1 MAKLS
6 DLDLTEPDP
15 QPLDARA
22 HAGDGDS
29 AAREARARVYPRPAG
44 LKTLRVP
51 MGQVEKPAPPVD
63 LMEALKQSLTTA
75 RAQDMAVRVVPPPA
89 DLSVVPID
97 PPEITVAQL
106 CAPPFSYLEGPAGTG
121 KTYLARK
128 IIQERSD
135 AVLCATTGIAAVNLG
150 DATTINSL
158 LAYFDTHSMWQAYA
172 SGWLGTRLRQLRRS
186 GIRIIVLDEV
196 SMLDANQLTVLCQAL
211 DDVNQKKSYDA
222 SIEQVTMT
230 SDDDLE
236 MKLIL
241 VGDFAQLPPV
251 KADFAFASPEWGRF
265 RDHTFKLQKIRRQG
279 DTRFIEALGN
289 VRRGRAQEALGVLE
303 PRIVPSLDFA
313 FNGTTIVA
321 KNDEVDRINGL
332 RHAGLPGELL
342 QWATVRAGEQEKD
355 WLRLIPESVDLK
367 VGALVM
373 ILANM
378 PIAREEGDLYTQG
391 YEYVNGDLA
400 TVLAKESNGIRVMLH
415 RTFAEVIVRPMT
427 SEWRE
432 PTGKKKPPFTVKGS
446 VCRMP
451 LRLAYA
457 TTVHKSQ
464 GLSLDEVQV
473 SLASWMFSKPGMTY
487 VALSRCRTLEGLR
500 IVGNQKMFLG
510 KCAVEPKIGAYL

>member
-1 MAKLS
+1 MAKLEDLG
-6 DLDLTEPDP
+6 DLDAPVPAGTPAV
-15 QPLDARA
+15 ARA
-22 HAGDGDS
+22 YQKPLG
-29 AAREARARVYPRPAG
+29 G
-44 LKTLRVP
+44 LKTLSVP
-51 MGQVEKPAPPVD
+51 MGQTQRPPAPAEDIAGRRDAQARQVELVNAGILPHPQLGMPPLVLPAPV
-63 LMEALKQSLTTA
+63 
-75 RAQDMAVRVVPPPA
+75 
-89 DLSVVPID
+89 
-97 PPEITVAQL
+97 PPEISVADL
-106 CAPPFSYLEGPAGTG
+106 CAPPFSYLEGAAGTG
-121 KTYLARK
+121 KTYLARQ
-128 IIQERSD
+128 IIQQRTD

-158 LAYFDTHSMWQAYA
+158 LAYFDTNSLWQAYA
-172 SGWLGTRLRQLRRS
+172 SGWLGTRLRQLRKS

-211 DDVNQKKSYDA
+211 DDVNLKKSYDA
-222 SIEQVTMT
+222 SLETAEMV
-230 SDDDLE
+230 SEESLE

-251 KADFAFASPEWGRF
+251 KAEFAFTSPEWGRF
-265 RDHTFKLQKIRRQG
+265 RDHTFRLKTIRRQG
-279 DTRFIEALGN
+279 DTRFIEALGH
-289 VRRGRAQEALGVLE
+289 VRSGRALQALQVLE
-303 PRIVPSLDFA
+303 PRIVPTLDFNFA
-313 FNGTTIVA
+313 GTTIVA

-332 RHAGLPGELL
+332 RHASLPGELL
-342 QWATVRAGEQEKD
+342 KWATTRAGEQEKD

-373 ILANM
+373 ILANLA
-378 PIAREEGDLYTQG
+378 IAKEEGELYTQG

-400 TVLAKESNGIRVMLH
+400 TVLAKASNGIRCMLH
-415 RTFAEVIVRPMT
+415 RTFGEVVVRPMT

-432 PTGKKKPPFTVKGS
+432 PTGKKKPPYTVKGA
-446 VCRMP
+446 VTRMP

-500 IVGNQKMFLG
+500 IVGNAKMFLG